1 MRLTIHM
8 PDGLGERLKSA
19 ADTER
24 KSVSSIIS
32 EAVDHYL
39 VHKRRKALGL
49 KILELASE
57 GAVEPDALEAMD
69 EGRTDDRA

>member
-8 PDGLGERLKSA
+8 PDSLGERLKSA
-19 ADTER
+19 ADSER

-49 KILELASE
+49 KILELASKDVV
-57 GAVEPDALEAMD
+57 APDALRTME
-69 EGRTDDRA
+69 EGRNDDRT